1 MRFSCERS
9 GKYRSFVK
17 KVDGKEVAVKKRVRS
32 TGTKK
37 CECPFE
43 LKAVKGNDGW
53 TVSVHNGTHNHP
65 PAVYLEGH
73 SYAGR
78 LSAEQTSTV
87 VDLSVAL
94 VKPREIL
101 THLKVQ
107 DPENVTSIKTVYN
120 VQQKYRVIE
129 KAGKSQMQHLL
140 DWLEKYHYVHWT
152 HGNETE
158 NVTELFWSP
167 PSARQML
174 HTFPHVLMMDCTH
187 KTNKYKFPLL
197 QIVGV
202 TSTEMTFCA
211 AFAFM
216 ECEKTENYTWV
227 LEKLKGMMDPNALP
241 SVIVTDRELT
251 LMNAIAHVF
260 PQATNLLCRWHTG
273 KNVLAKCRK
282 MFDDKMWEEFICSW
296 GLVVLSS
303 SVAQY
308 EERLC
313 VLKRNFEMVPAA
325 LEYVEKNWLVPYKER
340 FVGAWTNK
348 VMHFG
353 NLTSNR
359 AESSHSKLKN
369 HLENSQCN
377 FDTIWEKIHRL
388 MLLQVTEVKASFEK
402 SLNSVQHDFRTT
414 LFDRLRGVVSLNAM
428 TLVLAASHQV
438 EWFVESKRQCECS
451 LRHTHGLPCAHEIAP
466 YKMANI
472 PLPIELIYDHWKRLS
487 LLAPQNEG
495 SMEETL
501 LAHFDCF
508 YNKFLNE
515 DQFDVKLNYV
525 KKTQELA
532 HPKTSTFLEPKVN
545 AQPRG
550 RKSTK
555 EKNVAK
561 EQNSTR
567 RDPSE
572 FEHVLASLQTPKP
585 IKEKPRRNLKGKA
598 KVPAQLFICPFI
610 NQFPEAIRPYI
621 ESVKDVED
629 DGNCGFRAVSGFMK
643 DDVHEWLMEHCMTMP
658 DMGHIIASA
667 YNCVIVHLSNVQCL
681 TFLPLQ
687 SKPLPSLKRKVI
699 TIGFVD
705 GGHVVQIL
713 YNNCNGLTGNRQNG
727 FLEQNSYVHL
737 IASVFQTV
745 VVFLSNH
752 QCLTFLPLR
761 YPPLPPESRCLIAL
775 GQVNGD
781 HFVTVHL
788 RPNSPIPPIARNWYI
803 HHYSFT
809 DGWDTQYSNKIEE
822 FKNIVENDV
831 AMTDII
837 ELD

>member
-1 MRFSCERS
+1 MDVEKHVTGVVVTEQKSKQEVDTSTLGSFVGPSTIPISTCPSYDYTEHFTTEMVFLSDEALVDWIRCTGKQHGFIIVIKGSEKCIKNRTPRMRFSCERS
-9 GKYRSFVK
+9 GKYRPFVK

-73 SYAGR
+73 SHAGR

-94 VKPREIL
+94 VKPKEIL

-120 VQQKYRVIE
+120 VRHKYRVIE

-140 DWLEKYHYVHWT
+140 DRLEKYHYVHWA
-152 HGNETE
+152 HENETE

-167 PSARQML
+167 PSAGEML
-174 HTFPHVLMMDCTH
+174 RAFPHVLMMDCTY

-227 LEKLKGMMDPNALP
+227 LENLKGMMDPNALP
-241 SVIVTDRELT
+241 SVIVTDRELA
-251 LMNAIAHVF
+251 LMNAIEHVF
-260 PQATNLLCRWHTG
+260 PQATNLLCRWHIG

-282 MFDDKMWEEFICSW
+282 IFDDKMWEEFICSW

-325 LEYVEKNWLVPYKER
+325 LEYVEKNWL
-340 FVGAWTNK
+340 
-348 VMHFG
+348 
-353 NLTSNR
+353 
-359 AESSHSKLKN
+359 
-369 HLENSQCN
+369 
-377 FDTIWEKIHRL
+377 EKIHRL
-388 MLLQVTEVKASFEK
+388 MLLQVTEIKASFEK

-414 LFDRLRGVVSLNAM
+414 LFDRLRGVVLSNAM

-466 YKMANI
+466 YKMENI

-508 YNKFLNE
+508 YNKFLKE

-525 KKTQELA
+525 KKMQELA
-532 HPKTSTFLEPKVN
+532 HPKTSTLLEPKMN

-555 EKNVAK
+555 EKNAAK

-567 RDPSE
+567 RDPSK
-572 FEHVLASLQTPKP
+572 FEHVMASLQTPKP
-585 IKEKPRRNLKGKA
+585 VKEKPRRNLKGKA

-610 NQFPEAIRPYI
+610 NQFQEAIRPYI

-643 DDVHEWLMEHCMTMP
+643 DDV
-658 DMGHIIASA
+658 
-667 YNCVIVHLSNVQCL
+667 
-681 TFLPLQ
+681 
-687 SKPLPSLKRKVI
+687 
-699 TIGFVD
+699 
-705 GGHVVQIL
+705 
-713 YNNCNGLTGNRQNG
+713 
-727 FLEQNSYVHL
+727 
-737 IASVFQTV
+737 
-745 VVFLSNH
+745 
-752 QCLTFLPLR
+752 
-761 YPPLPPESRCLIAL
+761 
-775 GQVNGD
+775 
-781 HFVTVHL
+781 
-788 RPNSPIPPIARNWYI
+788 
-803 HHYSFT
+803 
-809 DGWDTQYSNKIEE
+809 
-822 FKNIVENDV
+822 
-831 AMTDII
+831 
-837 ELD
+837 